1 MSVASSLTVYRA
13 PGNNTGVGQVVV
25 QADEN
30 GLAVSSPGSLQA
42 NSNIIP
48 EFLEI
53 ALPFSATSVTS
64 FLWMV
69 TSGRWQVQSVTAYF
83 QTGTGAGGTTLN
95 FSADSGTQAPGAGTA
110 ILSANISLVAA
121 SQQIV
126 ANGVLASPNPVLGPG
141 DRLSSEFGGTLT
153 SLANG
158 MAVIRM
164 RRLS

>member
-48 EFLEI
+48 EFVEI
-53 ALPFSATSVTS
+53 PVTLVATTVTASV
-64 FLWMV
+64 WMA
-69 TSGRWQVQSVTAYF
+69 TNGRWNVASITCYF
-83 QTGTGAGGTTLN
+83 QTGSTSGTLN
-95 FSADSGTQAPGAGTA
+95 LSADSGTQAPGAGTA
-110 ILSANISLVAA
+110 ILSANISLAA
-121 SQQIV
+121 AAQQTV
-126 ANGVLASPNPVLGPG
+126 LNGTLASPNPVLGPG
-141 DRLSSEFGGTLT
+141 DRLAIEIGGTMT

-158 MAVIRM
+158 IAVIRM
-164 RRLS
+164 RRLP